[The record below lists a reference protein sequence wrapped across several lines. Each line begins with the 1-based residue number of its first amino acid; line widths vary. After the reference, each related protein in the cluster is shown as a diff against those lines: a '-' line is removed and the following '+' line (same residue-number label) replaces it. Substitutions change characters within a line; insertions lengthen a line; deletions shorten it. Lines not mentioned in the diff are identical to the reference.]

1 MKDARKEARL
11 TDNLHAKASKSFA
24 IAEGRNKELALKL
37 AITDRDR
44 RSTKVGL
51 RNVEAQTEEQRQ
63 RHHYTEIELATAKQQ
78 VLELKA
84 ELFKAKEAAQV
95 TQVAAD
101 TAGQKFYDFG
111 VQETKARLTEELAG
125 VCREYCLEV

>member
-1 MKDARKEARL
+1 MKDARKEERL
-11 TDNLHAKASKSFA
+11 TDNLHAEASKSLT
-24 IAEGRNKELALKL
+24 IDEGRNKELALKL

-44 RSTKVGL
+44 RSTEVGL
-51 RNVEAQTEEQRQ
+51 RNVEAQSEEQRQ
-63 RHHYTEIELATAKQQ
+63 RLHYTEIELATAKQQ

-101 TAGQKFYDFG
+101 NAGQKFYDFG
-111 VQETKARLTEELAG
+111 VQETEARLTEKLAG